1 MTPFASQVLMKA
13 SLEKAVTVYLIVGLV
28 CSLSSLLLPVETAG
42 RDLDEPH
49 QATGGGYKKQGYQ
62 QQKWTFELDKNAAA
76 VIFEDAMEDSF
87 WCNFRNNQIVWAA
100 ILP

>member
-49 QATGGGYKKQGYQ
+49 QATGGYKKQGYE
-62 QQKWTFELDKNAAA
+62 QQK
-76 VIFEDAMEDSF
+76 
-87 WCNFRNNQIVWAA
+87 
-100 ILP
+100 